1 MQKIFTFLLFLSFC
15 SSFAQTSEKESN
27 NSFATANYIKQDS
40 TKTGN
45 LNGTSDILDY
55 FVTKT
60 SEDGTIKLVF
70 NATNTSL
77 NSGYLYLY
85 VFDGRNSPGQIF
97 TKYIGNTSN
106 VGGGN
111 SINDTILL
119 YGKAIDSLYFRLDA
133 SVNFSYS
140 MSYKILDTSPNDLE
154 PNNTFNKAISI
165 DQLQEKKGHV
175 NYIAKGVLDTD
186 DFYGTKL
193 KNDGTLKI
201 YVTGTNTSGNT
212 AYLYLYG
219 YDGRKNSGQ
228 VLARYISNNSSIPA
242 GKTIYDT
249 IIMYGRARDSFYF
262 RFQSSASFQYSFKYD
277 ITDTTLEDIEPN
289 NQISEA
295 NYIAPLEV
303 KNGHIRYASNGT
315 FDIYDYYTTSIPYDG
330 TLKIYVKGSNQS
342 GTTSFLY
349 LYGYD
354 GRKLSGQ
361 ILSRYIS
368 NNSSIG
374 AGKTFY
380 DTITL
385 YGRATDSFYFRF
397 EASAAF
403 NYSFKFEMLDSS
415 RNDSEPNNLI
425 NEAVS
430 VSKLE
435 QKYGHVRYA
444 SNGGIDVTD
453 YYKTKFAYDGTV
465 AIYVEG
471 TNQSGNTAF
480 LYLYGFDG
488 RKNSGQILAKYIS
501 NNSSIAAG
509 KTIYDTIYLS
519 GRAIDS
525 FYFKFE
531 SSAAFQ
537 YKFKY
542 DISDSSRN
550 DLEPNGTIQEAL
562 FVSENEE
569 KFGHVYYAANGII
582 DNSDYYKTLLK
593 QDGTVKIYV
602 KATNTSFSNSYF
614 FLYGFDGRKLSGQ
627 ILAKYI
633 SNNSSIAPQQT
644 IYDTIY
650 LYGRGVDSLYFRF
663 DASSSYKY
671 SFKYEII
678 DQSVNDIEPNNSFA
692 EATLTN
698 LGRKELGHIGY
709 FSKGVRDNDD
719 LYKIAMP
726 KFGSVQIIS
735 EISNKNGSPGYVFV
749 YGYDDRKGS
758 GQILA
763 KYVGSSNT
771 LAGTTVK
778 DTILVNCVN
787 TDTFYLRVTSSG
799 SFHYNF
805 THNFINRMPSA
816 NTQNERIGNTV
827 GFRPQLANATS
838 FAWDFGDGTKSTL
851 KYPMKTYGIGFYPT
865 KLIVTNSVCNYK
877 DTSQEDFTIS
887 GVEYYTPDSSGTG
900 GDAIVKIFGA
910 GLDTSTKVTL
920 KKGSIEI
927 TPIRK
932 FTVKNFVQLQAVF
945 DLHLVDEGTYDMIIE
960 IKGQA
965 PLIYPNGFKIKKFR
979 YPYTWSQ
986 VVAPSRWRTNV
997 DNKFK
1002 LVVGNTGNVNASGVL
1017 VAFLWPKS
1025 VNLKF
1030 DNKWFKPPASGDYN
1044 INIPGSTF
1052 KFKWEDVQHFY
1063 SDTFNTITSID
1074 TFNGKPYNGYMQM
1087 ILIPKIGAGST
1098 YEIPLIARS
1107 STTGAQNFITF
1118 TFKPNLFGS
1127 CPGGSWMDIMENLG
1141 VEAADGLDQLVSLSP
1156 VLEKSPVGWL
1166 TKATK
1171 GTTQHM
1177 ANLGQVMGA
1186 FYNYASGT
1194 TNSIDESLPA
1204 NFYSNVDVGNV
1215 QFANAVTGVVVDK
1228 FVEKGADKFMKG
1240 QTDRLNDFIAKNP
1253 NASASSFEF
1262 AIDNLNDINDI
1273 RQKIKDMYK
1282 NTKDLKTLSDKLARL
1297 SQLVKDCPELQKQI
1311 DDLKNELEK
1320 DMNLKDPR
1328 ETKTNSVT
1336 SMDPN
1341 AIYGPSGQGINQ
1353 YINNSDRQ
1361 HFLITFE
1368 NMDTALAAAQIVTV
1382 IDTLDKTKFDV
1393 RTFEFGDY
1401 TLGTRT
1407 FVVPKGRQQFVFEDS
1422 LSPSMRVRVNARL
1435 DSLKG
1440 IVTWQFTAIDP
1451 ITKDIPVFE
1460 GFLNPNVNKP
1470 EGEGSGSFTIKPRL
1484 PIVDGAI
1491 FKSRASIIFDGNE
1504 PILTNTWQNIVDVL
1518 PPSSSVSASVKSG
1531 HTNIELTFTGND
1543 ATSGVGYHSVFVKEG
1558 NGPWQAFGGTSE
1570 NTLTLNG
1577 EPGKTYSFYS
1587 ISNDMVGNVE
1597 KKSPAAE
1604 TSVSIGSVSTI
1615 IAKNRLNV
1623 HPNPAGIEITIDGL
1637 KYFKDY
1643 VITDMIGK
1651 TVLREKTSPDYDQ
1664 IDISMLNPGMY
1675 IITINGS
1682 VSQSIKFI
1690 KK

>member
-1 MQKIFTFLLFLSFC
+1 M
-15 SSFAQTSEKESN
+15 
-27 NSFATANYIKQDS
+27 
-40 TKTGN
+40 
-45 LNGTSDILDY
+45 
-55 FVTKT
+55 
-60 SEDGTIKLVF
+60 
-70 NATNTSL
+70 
-77 NSGYLYLY
+77 
-85 VFDGRNSPGQIF
+85 
-97 TKYIGNTSN
+97 
-106 VGGGN
+106 
-111 SINDTILL
+111 
-119 YGKAIDSLYFRLDA
+119 
-133 SVNFSYS
+133 
-140 MSYKILDTSPNDLE
+140 
-154 PNNTFNKAISI
+154 
-165 DQLQEKKGHV
+165 
-175 NYIAKGVLDTD
+175 
-186 DFYGTKL
+186 
-193 KNDGTLKI
+193 
-201 YVTGTNTSGNT
+201 
-212 AYLYLYG
+212 
-219 YDGRKNSGQ
+219 
-228 VLARYISNNSSIPA
+228 
-242 GKTIYDT
+242 
-249 IIMYGRARDSFYF
+249 GRAQDSFYF
-262 RFQSSASFQYSFKYD
+262 KFESASAFQYSFKYD
-277 ITDTTLEDIEPN
+277 ILDTSLNDPEPN
-289 NQISEA
+289 NQFSEA
-295 NYIAPLEV
+295 TPIIKLEE
-303 KNGHIRYASNGT
+303 KKGHIRYASNGS
-315 FDIYDYYTTSIPYDG
+315 FDVYDYYKTALPYDG
-330 TLKIYVKGSNQS
+330 TMIIYVKATNQ
-342 GTTSFLY
+342 GGATSYLY
-349 LYGYD
+349 LYGFD
-354 GRKLSGQ
+354 GRKLPGQ
-361 ILSRYIS
+361 VLNRYIS
-368 NNSSIG
+368 NTSNVA
-374 AGKTFY
+374 AGQTIY
-380 DTITL
+380 DTI
-385 YGRATDSFYFRF
+385 YIHGRATDSFYFRF
-397 EASAAF
+397 ESSAAYK
-403 NYSFKFEMLDSS
+403 YSFKFNVVDSS
-415 RNDSEPNNLI
+415 RNDIEPNNLI
-425 NEAVS
+425 DEAVP
-430 VSKLE
+430 VAKLE
-435 QKYGHVRYA
+435 QKYGHIRYA
-444 SNGGIDVTD
+444 SNGGIDVAD
-453 YYKTKFAYDGTV
+453 YYKTKLAYDGTV

-471 TNQSGNTAF
+471 TNRSGSTSYLF
-480 LYLYGFDG
+480 LNGFDG
-488 RKNSGQILAKYIS
+488 RKNSGQIFAKYVS
-501 NNSSIAAG
+501 NSSNIPPG

-525 FYFKFE
+525 FYLKFE

-537 YKFKY
+537 YNFKY
-542 DISDSSRN
+542 DILDSSRN
-550 DLEPNGTIQEAL
+550 DLEPNGSISEAIPIAQL
-562 FVSENEE
+562 EE
-569 KFGHVYYAANGII
+569 KFGHVYYAANGGI
-582 DNSDYYKTLLK
+582 DVVDYYRTNLK

-602 KATNTSFSNSYF
+602 KATNTSFNNSYF
-614 FLYGFDGRKLSGQ
+614 YLYGFDGRKLPGQ

-633 SNNSSIAPQQT
+633 ANTSNVAPGQT

-650 LYGRGVDSLYFRF
+650 IYSRAVDSFYMRF
-663 DASSSYKY
+663 EASSSFKY
-671 SFKYEII
+671 NFKYEII
-678 DQSVNDIEPNNSFA
+678 DQSINDSEPNNSFA

-698 LGRKELGHIGY
+698 LGKKDSGHIGY
-709 FSKGVRDNDD
+709 FSKGARDNDD

-778 DTILVNCVN
+778 DTIIVNCVN

-799 SFHYNF
+799 AFHYNF

-1341 AIYGPSGQGINQ
+1341 AIYGPSGQGVNQ

-1368 NMDTALAAAQIVTV
+1368 NVDTALAAAQIVTV
-1382 IDTLDKTKFDV
+1382 IDTLDKTKFDIKS
-1393 RTFEFGDY
+1393 FEFGDY

-1422 LSPSMRVRVNARL
+1422 LSPSMHVRVNARL
-1435 DSLKG
+1435 DTLKG

-1470 EGEGSGSFTIKPRL
+1470 EGEGSGSFTIKPKL

-1651 TVLREKTSPDYDQ
+1651 TVLREKTSPDSDQ